1 MNAFLRLCGLG
12 ALMAIALSACSSS
25 SCVDNRV
32 YGCLDADE
40 FRRLLDDEIRQQAD
54 ERTAAY
60 AEDPAIQQQWGLEA
74 IRVPEAYANLD
85 LALGP
90 DTPPGEGVIVGVLDT
105 GIDTAHF
112 AFEGK
117 HVFELFL
124 PGAID
129 EDGSGFSHGTA
140 VAGLIAGVDD
150 PDFGFDAPGVA
161 WGADLVVFAL
171 PLGTAPELYDP
182 ITLDD
187 LPGTSEYFA
196 QTVNEILSWS
206 HEGRSIEFLNLSLGV
221 SGVIDN
227 FSEAQLREHFSAA
240 TAAFAQAGAD
250 EKVVFVWAAGNAHGT
265 PCDVAVVECVDG
277 AVDAVSPGLLAG
289 LAARLPELRG
299 HTVSVVAIGQD
310 GEITGFS
317 NRCGIAAQHCLAAP
331 GGSVRVAYFGP
342 FEDGPGRGAA
352 TGGGTSF
359 AAPMVTGGL
368 ALMKQHFRGQLA
380 GTDLLARLLETA
392 DRTGHYAD
400 AEIYGRGLMD
410 LGAATSPVGAETVA
424 VGGRVDGPGATLR
437 QTSLELGSAFGD
449 SVALSLAGR
458 EMVTFDS
465 LGAPFWRPAG
475 HVATLAP
482 GPSQVTRLRELLVG
496 AIPAPDRTPESALP
510 ILLFSESTRTGEATP
525 ALRLMESPGSATAR
539 ASHVG
544 LAGKSLVLTVPIA
557 ASLSATALT
566 TEGMDNPGT
575 MPDTSLVSLVWQ
587 LPDVPGRF
595 RVGRMAEPRSLL
607 GAVADGA
614 FGRLSAGTTFAGLE
628 ADARLGGWRLGFNAE
643 AGTVS
648 AGAREGLLDGISD
661 ISTSAFSLHADR
673 STRRGG
679 AFRVSLSQPLRTE
692 SGRAELDLPVGR
704 TKSGEV
710 VRDAVALGLEP
721 SGRQLDLELHWQQPL
736 GRGTL
741 HLGAVLSREPGHRGD
756 EDPDLTVLS
765 GWTRTF

>member
-117 HVFELFL
+117 NVFELFL

-196 QTVNEILSWS
+196 QTVNEILSWR

-317 NRCGIAAQHCLAAP
+317 NRCGIAAEHCLAAP

-496 AIPAPDRTPESALP
+496 AIPAPDRTPEAALP
-510 ILLFSESTRTGEATP
+510 ILLFSESPRTGEAAP

-628 ADARLGGWRLGFNAE
+628 ADA
-643 AGTVS
+643 
-648 AGAREGLLDGISD
+648 
-661 ISTSAFSLHADR
+661 
-673 STRRGG
+673 
-679 AFRVSLSQPLRTE
+679 
-692 SGRAELDLPVGR
+692 
-704 TKSGEV
+704 
-710 VRDAVALGLEP
+710 
-721 SGRQLDLELHWQQPL
+721 
-736 GRGTL
+736 
-741 HLGAVLSREPGHRGD
+741 
-756 EDPDLTVLS
+756 
-765 GWTRTF
+765 